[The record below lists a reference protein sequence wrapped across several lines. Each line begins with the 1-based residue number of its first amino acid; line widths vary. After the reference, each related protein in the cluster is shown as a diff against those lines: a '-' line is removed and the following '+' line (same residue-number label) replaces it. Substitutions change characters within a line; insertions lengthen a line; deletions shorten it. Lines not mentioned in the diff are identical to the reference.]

1 MKEKSF
7 VFLSHTVASRAKIY
21 VFLPIAPKK
30 AAIILGEYF
39 P

>member
-1 MKEKSF
+1 MKIKSF

-21 VFLPIAPKK
+21 VFLPIAPQK
-30 AAIILGEYF
+30 AAITLGEYF